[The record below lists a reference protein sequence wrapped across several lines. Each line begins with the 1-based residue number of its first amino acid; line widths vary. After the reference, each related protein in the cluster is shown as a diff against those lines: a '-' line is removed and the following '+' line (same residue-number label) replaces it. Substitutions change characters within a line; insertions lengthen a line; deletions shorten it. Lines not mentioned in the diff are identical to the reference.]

1 MITAFAPR
9 TFAYGLAAGY
19 PANKWATIEEVA
31 GHKRVVVWE
40 STHYIDDGPRLV
52 QPTPEKQ
59 CYLIQ
64 TQDRNRATCSLPE
77 HVVLALELEAPI
89 LLTKPNIKE
98 LLLLAQPMRKS
109 NVARTAKSPSNSVN
123 P

>member
-1 MITAFAPR
+1 MITAYTPR

-19 PANKWATIEEVA
+19 PANKWATIEEVN
-31 GHKRVVVWE
+31 GHQRVVVWE

-52 QPTPEKQ
+52 APTPEKQ

-64 TQDRNRATCSLPE
+64 TMDHNRASCILPE
-77 HVVLALELEAPI
+77 HVTLALELPHPV
-89 LLTKPNIKE
+89 LLTKPSMEE

-109 NVARTAKSPSNSVN
+109 NVARTVKSSSNPVD